1 MAAFRKE
8 LLAELKSPVPLVAWL
23 SLSIVVSIMGPFG
36 SYGALTLSER
46 AMFWT
51 PLLGFGVVVGTGIR
65 TLVSYHFGPTPNL
78 KSSLLIAGLNAIVL
92 APALYALIVLVVAD
106 KVHAHVQ
113 GAEIAVLVASVSL
126 GICALRIAVSG
137 EPAPTDTVDAGPAPR
152 LLRRLD
158 PASCGEI
165 WSISVR
171 DHYVDVQTS
180 GGKTSLL
187 MRFSDAMDE
196 VEDHLG
202 AQVHRSHWVGW
213 GAVTTVCREGGKL
226 VLQLKSGQQIPVSR
240 NHRAKVDARFPPAP
254 GLKAAE
260 QRGAA

>member
-23 SLSIVVSIMGPFG
+23 CLSIVVSIMGPFG

-65 TLVSYHFGPTPNL
+65 TLVSCRFGPTPNL
-78 KSSLLIAGLNAIVL
+78 KSSLLIAGLNAIML

-126 GICALRIAVSG
+126 GICALRIAVSPPRPIPLT
-137 EPAPTDTVDAGPAPR
+137 PA
-152 LLRRLD
+152 LR
-158 PASCGEI
+158 PGFCGGWI
-165 WSISVR
+165 LRAVA
-171 DHYVDVQTS
+171 
-180 GGKTSLL
+180 
-187 MRFSDAMDE
+187 RF
-196 VEDHLG
+196 G
-202 AQVHRSHWVGW
+202 RFRC
-213 GAVTTVCREGGKL
+213 VTTMWMCRPAAAR
-226 VLQLKSGQQIPVSR
+226 PV
-240 NHRAKVDARFPPAP
+240 F
-254 GLKAAE
+254 
-260 QRGAA
+260 